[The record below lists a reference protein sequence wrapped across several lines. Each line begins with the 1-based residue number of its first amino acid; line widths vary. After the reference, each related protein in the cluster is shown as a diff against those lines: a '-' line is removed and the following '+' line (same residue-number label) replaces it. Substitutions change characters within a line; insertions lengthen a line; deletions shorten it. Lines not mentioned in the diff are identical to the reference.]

1 MNRTTAQ
8 PLFVLL
14 VVVILCLAAAAPL
27 VAQSGPTPPA
37 EQPAAESSNQPGAT
51 ANTAG
56 KDAGATEKTAG
67 APPKGGANNPT
78 ASGSGSGASSSAQTE
93 PTGQARGF
101 LLGVRLEGS
110 TSADGQ
116 VMSFSPSTGYN
127 FNRWFGVD
135 LGVPF
140 YFVRSAS
147 TISQTNPSGVTGR
160 GVGDFYFDG
169 RISFETPLVNYGF
182 TATGTAPT
190 GDQGKGQSTGKFTY
204 SLDNNFS
211 REMWRFTPFVDVAVG
226 NSLFSNQYLQ
236 RPYITYGH
244 IAHFEAGTQF
254 AIWKSL
260 SFSASLYDDLPWGGQ
275 TVISRVV
282 RVKGATGSPSTGPAR
297 PFEVQH
303 ITIGGPEVARDN
315 GYTLGL
321 SENPLPFLELSLGF
335 NHSVHHALDTVT
347 FGLGLNL
354 SGLFARPSRVR

>member
-1 MNRTTAQ
+1 MNRTTAH
-8 PLFVLL
+8 PVSILLLAFLIFIFV
-14 VVVILCLAAAAPL
+14 AAAPL
-27 VAQSGPTPPA
+27 GAQSGPASPA
-37 EQPAAESSNQPGAT
+37 EQPAVESSSR
-51 ANTAG
+51 
-56 KDAGATEKTAG
+56 
-67 APPKGGANNPT
+67 
-78 ASGSGSGASSSAQTE
+78 ASGASATTSASSSAQTE

-101 LLGVRLEGS
+101 LLGARFDGS

-116 VMSFSPSTGYN
+116 VMSLNTTAGYN

-147 TISQTNPSGVTGR
+147 SISQTNPSGVSGR

-169 RISFETPLVNYGF
+169 RISFETPLVSYGF
-182 TATGTAPT
+182 TATGAIPT
-190 GDQGKGQSTGKFTY
+190 GDSAKGQSTGKFTY
-204 SLDNNFS
+204 NLDNNFS
-211 REMWRFTPFVDVAVG
+211 REVWRFTPFVDVAVG
-226 NSLFSNQYLQ
+226 NSLFNNQFRQ
-236 RPYITYGH
+236 RPFITYGH

-275 TVISRVV
+275 TVFSRVV
-282 RVKGATGSPSTGPAR
+282 RVAGTPGIPSTRPAR

-321 SENPLPFLELSLGF
+321 TESPLRFLDLSVGF

-347 FGLGLNL
+347 FSVGLNL
-354 SGLFARPSRVR
+354 SSLFARPSGVH